1 MKKQIDVVGA
11 VVVADGGVL
20 CVQRG
25 PRGSLAGKWE
35 FPGGKIEPG
44 ESPQAAL
51 EREIRE
57 ELMCGIEV
65 GEEITTTSYEYD
77 FGIVNLTTFYCQLV
91 AGTPRLVEHAQMSWR
106 SPDRLSE
113 LDWAPADIPAVH
125 LVQSRLVASG
135 PPS

>member
-1 MKKQIDVVGA
+1 MKEIDVVGA
-11 VVVADGGVL
+11 VVVADGRVL

-25 PRGSLAGKWE
+25 PNGSLADKWE
-35 FPGGKIEPG
+35 FPGGKVELG

-57 ELMCGIEV
+57 ELMCRIKV
-65 GEEITTTSYEYD
+65 GEEITTTSHEYD
-77 FGIVNLTTFYCQLV
+77 FGIINLTTFYCQLA

-106 SPDRLSE
+106 SPDELGE

-125 LVQSRLVASG
+125 LVQSQLVNSDAA
-135 PPS
+135 P

>member
-11 VVVADGGVL
+11 VVVTDGRVL

-25 PRGSLAGKWE
+25 PHGSLAGKWE

-51 EREIRE
+51 EREIHE
-57 ELMCGIEV
+57 ELLCRIAV
-65 GEEITTTSYEYD
+65 GEGITTTSHEYD
-77 FGIVNLTTFYCQLV
+77 FGIVNLTTFYCELV

-106 SPDRLSE
+106 SPDELGE

-125 LVQSRLVASG
+125 LVQSRLVSRG
-135 PPS
+135 STP

>member
-11 VVVADGGVL
+11 VVIADGRVL

-35 FPGGKIEPG
+35 FPGGKIELG

-57 ELMCGIEV
+57 ELMCRIEV
-65 GEEITTTSYEYD
+65 GEEITTTSHEYD
-77 FGIVNLTTFYCQLV
+77 FGIVNLTTFYCQLI
-91 AGTPRLVEHAQMSWR
+91 AGTPQLVEHAQLSWH
-106 SPDRLSE
+106 SPDELRE

-125 LVQSRLVASG
+125 LIQSRLVSSDQS
-135 PPS
+135 P